1 MPRKALENK
10 SPYCRTAALLA
21 FPLALASMLAAPALA
36 DFKDGVDA
44 WQAGNYQ
51 AAVAE
56 WRPLAIAGDA
66 DAQFNLG
73 QAYKLGRGVPTD
85 LNQAEAWYR
94 RAAKQGHL
102 QADDNLGLVLFTAN
116 RREEAMTFITRSAA
130 RGDRKSTRLNSSH

>member
-1 MPRKALENK
+1 MPRKSLENK
-10 SPYCRTAALLA
+10 MPSFRTAALLA

-36 DFKDGVDA
+36 DVKDGVDA

-73 QAYKLGRGVPTD
+73 QAYKLGRGVLTD
-85 LNQAEAWYR
+85 LNQRSEER
-94 RAAKQGHL
+94 R
-102 QADDNLGLVLFTAN
+102 LGK
-116 RREEAMTFITRSAA
+116 
-130 RGDRKSTRLNSSH
+130 RGV